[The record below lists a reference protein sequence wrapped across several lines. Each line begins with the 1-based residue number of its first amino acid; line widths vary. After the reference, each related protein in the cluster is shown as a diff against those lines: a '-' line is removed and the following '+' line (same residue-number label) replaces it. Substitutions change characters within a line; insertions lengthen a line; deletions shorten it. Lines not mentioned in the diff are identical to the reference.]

1 MGCLNIIMKEY
12 RLRLVVTNGKGFKDQ
27 NTLRYYK
34 PHEYNVIEN
43 HYFNAG
49 DKAMIWDRIKESYPD
64 LNKKIEIYKRSNP
77 VELKYDFEFVKHIEE
92 LVYKN

>member
-1 MGCLNIIMKEY
+1 MKEY

-27 NTLRYYK
+27 NTLRYFK

-49 DKAMIWDRIKESYPD
+49 DKAMIWEMVKESYPN
-64 LNKKIEIYKRSNP
+64 LNKTVEIYKRSNP
-77 VELKYDFEFVKHIEE
+77 VQLKYDFEFVKHIEE